1 MQEMRRNGLQS
12 DVQPQI
18 VYRAIVNSR
27 KASGQDETRNRGL
40 HCICL
45 RDCVQYVRSDGQN
58 LNSGRFAGAVRVVCS
73 GRAIQGGRLMAN
85 GNGSGNGNG
94 NGRKNGGNGHKDSQ
108 GVIRRAL
115 TTKKRTEFLDSFRNC
130 GIIRVAAESAG
141 IHRQSH
147 YDWLKQD
154 SHYREDFAT
163 ATPSRRWSLKPSR
176 GLQSALC
183 GLFST
188 RGRQSPFPAK
198 RTIQSHYRIRRSRAT
213 SVSSICKRPRAT
225 FC

>member
-1 MQEMRRNGLQS
+1 
-12 DVQPQI
+12 
-18 VYRAIVNSR
+18 
-27 KASGQDETRNRGL
+27 
-40 HCICL
+40 
-45 RDCVQYVRSDGQN
+45 
-58 LNSGRFAGAVRVVCS
+58 
-73 GRAIQGGRLMAN
+73 MAN

-163 ATPSRRWSLKPSR
+163 ATRDAIE
-176 GLQSALC
+176 ALE
-183 GLFST
+183 FEAVT
-188 RGRQSPFPAK
+188 
-198 RTIQSHYRIRRSRAT
+198 RAT
-213 SVSSICKRPRAT
+213 VGSLRPIFYKGEAITISCQEDDPESLPDPEKPGHFRKLYMQAT
-225 FC
+225 KSDILLMFLLKKLDPSYREGYVPPQQSRDDSMVGLSHGEAVVKKALLTIEKFDISESAKQELRDRVNAPE